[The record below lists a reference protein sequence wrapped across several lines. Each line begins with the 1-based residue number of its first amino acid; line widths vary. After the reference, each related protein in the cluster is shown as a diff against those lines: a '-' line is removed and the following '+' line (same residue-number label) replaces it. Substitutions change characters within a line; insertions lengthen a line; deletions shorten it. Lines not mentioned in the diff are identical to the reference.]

1 MNANKLIVSSIAKGL
16 FIGAVLVF
24 FHIVASHNDST
35 LAKVE
40 IFKVASHQDA
50 PSHQESE
57 LEFRMASNIVNVAM
71 SLETI
76 RDMLILLVVVFNIN
90 ASAKIFSLSV
100 PIPLGK
106 QFSTL
111 FSSVISPNA
120 P

>member
-24 FHIVASHNDST
+24 FHIVASHDDSAI
-35 LAKVE
+35 AKAE
-40 IFKVASHQDA
+40 IFKVASQDA

-57 LEFRMASNIVNVAM
+57 SEFRMASNIINVAM
-71 SLETI
+71 NLETI
-76 RDMLILLVVVFNIN
+76 RDMLILLIVVFNIN
-90 ASAKIFSLSV
+90 ASVKIFSPSV

-106 QFSTL
+106 QFKTL